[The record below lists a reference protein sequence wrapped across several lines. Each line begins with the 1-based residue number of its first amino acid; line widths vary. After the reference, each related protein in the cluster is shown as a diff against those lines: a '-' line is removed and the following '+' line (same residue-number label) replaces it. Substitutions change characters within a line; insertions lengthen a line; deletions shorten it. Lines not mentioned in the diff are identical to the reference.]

1 MPVLV
6 VMKCDKLGRSHVFV
20 CIAAPNS
27 FGKTKLI
34 YELVGFL
41 PKVKNDLCYRDFN
54 TGLSPLTNV
63 VLANLQGLTAFM
75 QCHSCLV
82 FWRVSTGTKLSHS
95 TVSGRESV
103 LSPFFKVIVNGA
115 FSSSV
120 QTGLPHR
127 HKTEAEYW
135 IPQANTER
143 IY

>member
-34 YELVGFL
+34 YELLCFL

-63 VLANLQGLTAFM
+63 DLTRQSARPHSFHAMPFLPCLLEGVNRYKAEPQHSQWQRICPTTFLQSHCKWSLF
-75 QCHSCLV
+75 LL
-82 FWRVSTGTKLSHS
+82 STNWS
-95 TVSGRESV
+95 
-103 LSPFFKVIVNGA
+103 SP
-115 FSSSV
+115 
-120 QTGLPHR
+120 QT
-127 HKTEAEYW
+127 
-135 IPQANTER
+135 QN
-143 IY
+143 